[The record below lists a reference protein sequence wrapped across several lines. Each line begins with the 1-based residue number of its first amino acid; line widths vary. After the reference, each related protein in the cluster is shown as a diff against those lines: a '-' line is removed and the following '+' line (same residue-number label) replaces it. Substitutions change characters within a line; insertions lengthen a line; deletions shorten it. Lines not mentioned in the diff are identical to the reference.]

1 MRFFTTKTVAG
12 TIDYEDGLHGNE
24 DGCHG
29 DEDGRHADKGANL
42 F

>member
-1 MRFFTTKTVAG
+1 MRYAVFH
-12 TIDYEDGLHGNE
+12 YEDGLHGNE